1 MIIFTLR
8 IITISSAILVAYLL
22 FAIASSFIPHT
33 IWFDYKSVE
42 PVKTTFAVGE
52 PLEFTSMFEVYRPSF
67 LYWTDTVR
75 CETQSGASM
84 LSVFKSDGQREAGE
98 FEEGSWTF
106 NAAIPLEP
114 AACEGQHDIRV
125 EPLPGVKPTQTVY
138 SSEFYIR

>member
-1 MIIFTLR
+1 M
-8 IITISSAILVAYLL
+8 SSAILLAYLL

-33 IWFDYKSVE
+33 FWFNYESVE

-52 PLEFTSMFEVYRPSF
+52 PIEFSSKLEVYRPSF

-75 CETQSGASM
+75 CETRSGAST
-84 LSVFKSDGQREAGE
+84 LSVFKSDGWREAGE
-98 FEEGSWTF
+98 YEEGSWTF

-114 AACEGQHDIRV
+114 AACYGQHDIRV

-138 SSEFYIR
+138 GSEFYIR